1 MAKSGDDIAMKE
13 GRYAFSTEER
23 HGGLGMEKRAET
35 ALGLAP
41 IPLQSK
47 TSIQSLAGTSSDTA
61 AWNPQGRRESTESI
75 LSATAHLAINSEAER
90 ERTSSLR
97 GRKRSADMRD
107 DGEPRADPPFVGVG
121 VGVGAGVFGSPTPDT
136 IFVSLIPS
144 ENDIKHCYTKHPL

>member
-97 GRKRSADMRD
+97 GRRNYQAPKLALQFNLLQLLPVLQSHTKASK
-107 DGEPRADPPFVGVG
+107 GIPPVLLPV
-121 VGVGAGVFGSPTPDT
+121 
-136 IFVSLIPS
+136 
-144 ENDIKHCYTKHPL
+144 PLE